1 MTTGARSRGIGLRMP
16 VLALAISASIVAGV
30 FVSASPALS
39 VDGPGNDVTQCLTVT
54 AEASSVVMSSLVRA
68 GATSH
73 AEGAGWSPG
82 VQGSR
87 GFVIV
92 TLDDG
97 QETRAKDATLPSW
110 VPPAVAR
117 NRAAWAVAEVS
128 PEGTFALDLPVPA
141 TWTVGSQHR
150 VSVGDGVSGTYVE
163 LQVSVIDAEGA
174 TPSCR
179 LTPTEPATDLPGG
192 GSDAPTEPTGAF
204 VPPASPD
211 IVTPS
216 GESKPSPV
224 DPGAA
229 PTSAGASPESAVE
242 ASSPAPS
249 SPATSAQPSSA
260 NPSGST
266 TGSPAGSG
274 VGTEATPEA
283 TASSEQQR
291 VSASQIGPKAH
302 SEKQATNQA
311 AREQESRLG
320 VWVLAGGAVLALLG
334 AIVTVSIVKRGHAPV
349 H

>member
-1 MTTGARSRGIGLRMP
+1 MRRFPRG
-16 VLALAISASIVAGV
+16 S
-30 FVSASPALS
+30 
-39 VDGPGNDVTQCLTVT
+39 
-54 AEASSVVMSSLVRA
+54 
-68 GATSH
+68 
-73 AEGAGWSPG
+73 
-82 VQGSR
+82 
-87 GFVIV
+87 
-92 TLDDG
+92 
-97 QETRAKDATLPSW
+97 
-110 VPPAVAR
+110 PPAVAR

-128 PEGTFALDLPVPA
+128 PEGTFVLDFSVPA

-163 LQVSVIDAEGA
+163 LQVSVTDAEGA

-179 LTPTEPATDLPGG
+179 LMPTEPATDLPGD
-192 GSDAPTEPTGAF
+192 GSDASTEPTGAF

-216 GESKPSPV
+216 GEPKPSPV

-229 PTSAGASPESAVE
+229 PTSAGASPESLVE

-249 SPATSAQPSSA
+249 SPATSAQPSA
-260 NPSGST
+260 ATPSGST

-274 VGTEATPEA
+274 VGAEATPEA
-283 TASSEQQR
+283 TASSEQQS
-291 VSASQIGPKAH
+291 VSASQIGPRAH

-349 H
+349 R

>member
-1 MTTGARSRGIGLRMP
+1 MTTGARSRGMGLRMP

-39 VDGPGNDVTQCLTVT
+39 VDGPGDDVTQCLTVT

-128 PEGTFALDLPVPA
+128 PEGTFALDFPVPA

-163 LQVSVIDAEGA
+163 LQVSVTDAEGA

-179 LTPTEPATDLPGG
+179 LTPTDPATDLPGG
-192 GSDAPTEPTGAF
+192 GSDASTEPTGAF

-349 H
+349 R